1 MVFSDKKSQRVE
13 RWEVFFE
20 TECSSLLVK
29 KAKIGCKIGA
39 CCVGIFLYADDII
52 LLAPSVQALQ
62 SPLVYFCMQMTL
74 YCWHRLFR
82 LYSHCLIF
90 VTQNRTLCM
99 TLNLKNLTALWR
111 YKNACANVM
120 VSGLVVNW
128 VTSVRCL

>member
-13 RWEVFFE
+13 RWELFFE

-62 SPLVYFCMQMTL
+62 S
-74 YCWHRLFR
+74 LFNICE
-82 LYSHCLIF
+82 SEP
-90 VTQNRTLCM
+90 NSLCM
-99 TLNLKNLTALWR
+99 TLNLK
-111 YKNACANVM
+111 KSDCAMEVQKCVCKCDGVWPRSQLGNVCQVPM
-120 VSGLVVNW
+120 SLLGEFVYI
-128 VTSVRCL
+128 